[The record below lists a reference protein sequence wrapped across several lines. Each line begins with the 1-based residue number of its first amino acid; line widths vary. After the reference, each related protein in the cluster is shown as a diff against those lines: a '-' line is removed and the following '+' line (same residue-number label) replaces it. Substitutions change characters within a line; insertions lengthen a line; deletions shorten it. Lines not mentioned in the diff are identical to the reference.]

1 MKSAG
6 VFYHDNALRRG
17 DASYY
22 YEIRESIN
30 PEYSLTWTKRGL
42 VFLEIAKLVYQ
53 ARYTIA

>member
-1 MKSAG
+1 M
-6 VFYHDNALRRG
+6 LRRG

-22 YEIRESIN
+22 YEICESIN
-30 PEYSLTWTKRGL
+30 HEYSLTWTKRGL